1 MIYSLSQKAQKYKN
15 KLLFDICLLRVKEP
29 FIGPVNFA
37 RLPQMVI
44 IVKGNH
50 LIDQTYCTYRVF
62 QPKRDVLNWSCDL
75 GSEFLFFLLS
85 LVWS

>member
-1 MIYSLSQKAQKYKN
+1 MLYFLSQKAQKYKN

-44 IVKGNH
+44 VVKGNCV
-50 LIDQTYCTYRVF
+50 IDPIYYTYVST
-62 QPKRDVLNWSCDL
+62 
-75 GSEFLFFLLS
+75 
-85 LVWS
+85 